1 MEEEIVIKNIKF
13 QDTTLRDGEQTPGI
27 AYSLQD
33 KIVMIDMLCKL
44 NLNSIELGFPAA
56 SKEEAEIVKEIAIRN
71 AGLNNIFCV
80 FARAIES
87 DIDIAYESI
96 KEANCQRIQIVAP
109 ASDLHIIHSTRK
121 DKASLLKDVEIAI
134 QFASS
139 KFTDIQFTA
148 QDAPRADIN
157 FLKELIGVAIKNG
170 AKTICLPD
178 TAGFCLPQEYGEL
191 IKNIKEYIASDKI
204 LLAAHCHNDLGL
216 AVANTISA
224 IEAGAGQVECTINGI
239 GERAGNTPMEEVAA
253 IMNLKYKNSY
263 SNNIN
268 LKYLKKTSAILES
281 VINMKVHFNKPLFGR
296 NVFLHSSGMHQKAI
310 IENKET
316 FEVINAEAFGIE
328 GGKISIGKL
337 SGSAGIKYFLDKLD
351 ISINDQELKK
361 LVFLIKKESINI
373 KEFDINSIKKIIS
386 NLNR

>member
-1 MEEEIVIKNIKF
+1 MKMIKKIKF
-13 QDTTLRDGEQTPGI
+13 QDTSLRDGEQTPGI
-27 AYSLQD
+27 AYSFQD
-33 KIVMIDMLCKL
+33 KILMTEKLCKL
-44 NLNSIELGFPAA
+44 NVDSIELGFPAA
-56 SKEEAEIVKEIAIRN
+56 SKDEAEMVKEISIRHKN
-71 AGLNNIFCV
+71 NNNIFCV

-87 DIDIAYESI
+87 DIDIAFDSI
-96 KEANCQRIQIVAP
+96 KEVNHNRIQIVIP
-109 ASDLHIIHSTRK
+109 ASELHIKYSTNK
-121 DKASLLKDVEIAI
+121 DKLTILKDLEVAI
-134 QFASS
+134 KYAAS
-139 KFTDIQFTA
+139 KFDDIQFTA
-148 QDAPRADIN
+148 QDAPRADIY
-157 FLKELIGVAIKNG
+157 FLKELIDVAIKNG

-178 TAGFCLPQEYGEL
+178 TAGFCLPTEYGKL
-191 IKNIKEYIASDKI
+191 FSSIKKYIGSAPI
-204 LLAAHCHNDLGL
+204 LLSAHCHNDLGL
-216 AVANTISA
+216 ATINTISA
-224 IEAGAGQVECTINGI
+224 IEAGADQVECTINGI

-268 LKYLKKTSAILES
+268 LKYLKQTSAKLET

-316 FEVINAEAFGIE
+316 FEVINADEFGIE

-361 LVFLIKKESINI
+361 LVFFIKKESINI

>member
-1 MEEEIVIKNIKF
+1 MIKNIKF
-13 QDTTLRDGEQTPGI
+13 QDTTLRDGEQTPSI
-27 AYSLQD
+27 AYSLHD
-33 KIVMIDMLCKL
+33 KIVMTDMLCKL

-56 SKEEAEIVKEIAIRN
+56 SKEEAEIIKEITARN
-71 AGLNNIFCV
+71 TNLDNIFCV

-96 KEANCQRIQIVAP
+96 KEANCKRIQIVAP
-109 ASDLHIIHSTRK
+109 ASDLHIIHSTSK
-121 DKASLLKDVEIAI
+121 DKPSILKAVEIAI

-157 FLKELIGVAIKNG
+157 FLKELIRVAIKNG

-191 IKNIKEYIASDKI
+191 IKKIKEDIASDKI
-204 LLAAHCHNDLGL
+204 LLSAHCHNDLGL

-224 IEAGAGQVECTINGI
+224 IEAGVGQVECTINGI

-253 IMNLKYKNSY
+253 IMNLKYKNTY

-268 LKYLKKTSAILES
+268 LKYFKETSATLEN
-281 VINMKVHFNKPLFGR
+281 VINMKTHFNKPLFGR

-316 FEVINAEAFGIE
+316 FEVINAETFGIE
-328 GGKISIGKL
+328 GGKIAIGKL
-337 SGSAGIKYFLDKLD
+337 SGRAGIKYFLDKLD
-351 ISINDQELKK
+351 INMDEEELNK
-361 LVFLIKKESINI
+361 LILLIKKESINI
-373 KEFDINSIKKIIS
+373 KQFDSKSIKKIIS
-386 NLNR
+386 NLKKFK

>member
-1 MEEEIVIKNIKF
+1 MKNIKF

-33 KIVMIDMLCKL
+33 KIVMTDMLCKL

-56 SKEEAEIVKEIAIRN
+56 SKEEAEIVKEIAARN
-71 AGLNNIFCV
+71 TDLNNIFCV

-121 DKASLLKDVEIAI
+121 DKASLLKDVEIAM

-139 KFTDIQFTA
+139 KFTA

-178 TAGFCLPQEYGEL
+178 TAGFCFPQEYGEL
-191 IKNIKEYIASDKI
+191 IKKIKEYIASDKI
-204 LLAAHCHNDLGL
+204 LLSAHCHNDLGL

-224 IEAGAGQVECTINGI
+224 IEAGVGQVECTINGI

-268 LKYLKKTSAILES
+268 LKYFKKTSAKLES
-281 VINMKVHFNKPLFGR
+281 VINMNILNIIFIEFNITNIYITMEIQKKFELFI
-296 NVFLHSSGMHQKAI
+296 VFKFYMFH
-310 IENKET
+310 
-316 FEVINAEAFGIE
+316 
-328 GGKISIGKL
+328 
-337 SGSAGIKYFLDKLD
+337 
-351 ISINDQELKK
+351 
-361 LVFLIKKESINI
+361 NI
-373 KEFDINSIKKIIS
+373 YY
-386 NLNR
+386 